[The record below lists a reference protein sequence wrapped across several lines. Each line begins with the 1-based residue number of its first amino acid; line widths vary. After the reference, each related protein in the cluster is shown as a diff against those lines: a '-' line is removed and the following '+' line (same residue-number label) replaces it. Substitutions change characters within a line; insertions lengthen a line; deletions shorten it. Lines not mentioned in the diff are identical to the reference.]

1 MPDVIKFVLRY
12 GERNLLRD
20 GELKYPATSNGLESD
35 DAGREPMDQPV
46 QRRRV
51 MFGCCGQN
59 FSEEYVDNGS
69 GKDVTYGFGMFEEED
84 DAAFCSLV
92 KQMLADAFDTM
103 QMCEDEIETAKLK
116 NPLPFNH
123 KGRDKLFAK
132 YVREALGILLT
143 QREEFTIQVKN
154 LSQWERVWR
163 HKDGFNCVWNGYTK
177 TLTLCFTWVDAL
189 GDIWSLHLVSNSR
202 AKGGN
207 HLNKTY
213 KLPEI
218 LT

>member
-1 MPDVIKFVLRY
+1 
-12 GERNLLRD
+12 
-20 GELKYPATSNGLESD
+20 
-35 DAGREPMDQPV
+35 
-46 QRRRV
+46 

-69 GKDVTYGFGMFEEED
+69 GKDVTYRFGVFEEED
-84 DAAFCSLV
+84 DAAFHSLV
-92 KQMLADAFDTM
+92 KQMLADAFDRM
-103 QMCEDEIETAKLK
+103 QMCENEGETMKLK

-123 KGRDKLFAK
+123 KGRDELFAK
-132 YVREALGILLT
+132 YVQEALGTLLT

-154 LSQWERVWR
+154 LSQWEQVWR
-163 HKDGFNCVWNGYTK
+163 HKDGFNCAWNGYTK

-189 GDIWSLHLVSNSR
+189 GNIWSLRLVSNSR
-202 AKGGN
+202 AKGSN